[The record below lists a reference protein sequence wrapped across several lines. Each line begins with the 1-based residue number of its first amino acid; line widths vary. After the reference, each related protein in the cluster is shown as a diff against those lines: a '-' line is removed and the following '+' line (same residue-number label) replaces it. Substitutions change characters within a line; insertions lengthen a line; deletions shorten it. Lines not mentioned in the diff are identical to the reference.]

1 MHSMPRTVEVF
12 KPFPCFHQLVW
23 LYHTI
28 PTMKNSNVSAKKQVL
43 LDFYGLHLQTVI
55 RLKLGLLFYQFRSM
69 LNSRYGV
76 VQKQVPSDVAMQYGQ
91 VTKPAK
97 KPF

>member
-1 MHSMPRTVEVF
+1 MRKVLHLASLDVGLGYGSLLVLFYAATEVEV
-12 KPFPCFHQLVW
+12 KE
-23 LYHTI
+23 
-28 PTMKNSNVSAKKQVL
+28 
-43 LDFYGLHLQTVI
+43 DFIIGLHLQTVI

>member
-1 MHSMPRTVEVF
+1 
-12 KPFPCFHQLVW
+12 
-23 LYHTI
+23 
-28 PTMKNSNVSAKKQVL
+28 MKNSNVSAKKQVL

-76 VQKQVPSDVAMQYGQ
+76 VQEQISSDVILQYSQ